1 MINITDFFPAHMQNP
16 FTAQEGM
23 QIDSY
28 AVGSSALLFNLPL
41 RYVLEYATN
50 YLQRIDNTRDNSNT
64 TQAVLIVTDSRTTL
78 QEAIRQERQV
88 CKELYPSLSSP
99 ASSSSSEEKTGMDP
113 WTHLWPLPR
122 PPPLEE
128 YSTETRPSSPTVTPS
143 ISSSEH
149 QQESKELKTSFRGD
163 LWARIQIR
171 YAPTIRHV
179 QSLFRCLHLD
189 PASTQDK
196 TFGSGGGG
204 GGVGDTHESVVPS
217 SSTTTSREIGGSV
230 TRPMPTLVILLG
242 CFGHDRSLEIRRFS
256 MLDIVP
262 AFASLGT
269 FDEREYSVEKER
281 GKDESGSRARQGG
294 AGERMGHQEG
304 QVESFAYNSNDDGG
318 EEEEEEKGLDA
329 EELEELEYT
338 EYIRMV
344 ANTMA
349 EIKDSLTWLERTSG
363 RKPELLIV
371 EDTGQDHPDPLQLQA
386 SSRSTTT
393 QQQQQEA
400 MMIPTVR
407 ELWLQTVL
415 GFWVD
420 AFIKTESSSSSQVL
434 QHQQHEPTRESYRLW
449 LRTQESLSAAFTTTA
464 MTASQPTWAEEDGR
478 LSGAG
483 AAATATT
490 ASMGAV
496 LGVQWYFDRTGDRV
510 HFQVVP

>member
-1 MINITDFFPAHMQNP
+1 MINITDFFPSHTQNLL
-16 FTAQEGM
+16 TAQERM
-23 QIDSY
+23 KIDSH
-28 AVGSSALLFNLPL
+28 AVGSSVLLLNLPF

-50 YLQRIDNTRDNSNT
+50 HIQRIDNTRDNNSNT
-64 TQAVLIVTDSRTTL
+64 TQAVLIVTNSRTTL
-78 QEAIRQERQV
+78 QEAIRRERQV
-88 CKELYPSLSSP
+88 CKELYPCLASS
-99 ASSSSSEEKTGMDP
+99 ASSSSSEEKIGIDP

-128 YSTETRPSSPTVTPS
+128 YSTETRPSSPTTTPS

-149 QQESKELKTSFRGD
+149 QQESEEVKTSFRSS
-163 LWARIQIR
+163 LWARVQIR

-189 PASTQDK
+189 PGSTQGK
-196 TFGSGGGG
+196 TFGNDGGGG
-204 GGVGDTHESVVPS
+204 GDTYEYVVPS
-217 SSTTTSREIGGSV
+217 SSTATSGEVGGSV
-230 TRPMPTLVILLG
+230 ARPMPTLVILLG
-242 CFGHDRSLEIRRFS
+242 CFGHERSLEIQRFS

-262 AFASLGT
+262 AFANLGT
-269 FDEREYSVEKER
+269 LDKRKYSVEKER
-281 GKDESGSRARQGG
+281 EKDESGSCARQRG
-294 AGERMGHQEG
+294 ADERMDHREG
-304 QVESFAYNSNDDGG
+304 QVESFTHNSNDDGG
-318 EEEEEEKGLDA
+318 EEEEDEKVLDA

-338 EYIRMV
+338 EYIRLV

-349 EIKDSLTWLERTSG
+349 EIKDSLTWLERTLG

-371 EDTGQDHPDPLQLQA
+371 EDTGQDHPDPSQLQA
-386 SSRSTTT
+386 SSRSATT
-393 QQQQQEA
+393 QQEA

-407 ELWLQTVL
+407 ELWLQTAL

-420 AFIKTESSSSSQVL
+420 AFIKTGSSSSSQVQ

-464 MTASQPTWAEEDGR
+464 MTESQPTWAEEGGR
-478 LSGAG
+478 LSSPG
-483 AAATATT
+483 AAATATA

-496 LGVQWYFDRTGDRV
+496 LGVQWYFDSTGDRV